1 MRLTLPQRALAEQM
15 SRVIAI
21 VCVISL
27 PLALLYARALAEILI
42 GVTDALF
49 LFHLWV
55 TRDLLSWRRPFAL
68 LVRRPVAS
76 RAFAYAAL
84 AWWAW
89 QIVCSAFGTGGLL
102 LSLVLFRLP
111 LFALALGHWVLTGAR
126 GGSAR
131 RALWWAIALA
141 AGWIVIECWHQD
153 LLGHNIFGAER
164 WGDGALTGPFVKP
177 RAGPELILILFAV
190 VLPASARLLALS
202 HRATRASGI
211 ALVAVGAATIVLI
224 GQRMPSAL
232 LVLGL
237 VLSGLLLPRLRVAT
251 ALAALIGVAVLAAS
265 PFVAPAMYAKLVV
278 HTHEQLTDFA
288 GNAYGQIWL
297 RALVIA
303 RQHPWM
309 GLGFDAFRRGCADP
323 AAVQGVPWLGV
334 TLAQARAATEACNI
348 HPHNYYLE
356 AADNGGVP
364 LLLLFI
370 AMVVVAGVALGR
382 GTLTPLRA
390 GLLVGFVLAFWPLA
404 STSAFTSM
412 PNAGWIFLLIGLGFA
427 AREA

>member
-27 PLALLYARALAEILI
+27 PAALLYARAGAEILI

-49 LFHLWV
+49 LLHVWV
-55 TRDLLSWRRPFAL
+55 TRDLFFRR
-68 LVRRPVAS
+68 
-76 RAFAYAAL
+76 RAFAGHAFASAAL

-89 QIVCSAFGTGGLL
+89 QIVCSTFGTGGLV

-111 LFALALGHWVLTGAR
+111 LFAVALGNWVLAGAR
-126 GGSAR
+126 TR
-131 RALWWAIALA
+131 RVLWWAVALA
-141 AGWIVIECWHQD
+141 AGWIVIECWQQE

-190 VLPASARLLALS
+190 VLPASARLLASS
-202 HRATRASGI
+202 HRATRAGGI
-211 ALVAVGAATIVLI
+211 ALVALGAATIVLI

-278 HTHEQLTDFA
+278 HTHEQLADF
-288 GNAYGQIWL
+288 GGSAYGQIWV

-364 LLLLFI
+364 LLLLFS
-370 AMVVVAGVALGR
+370 AMSGAAGVVLAR
-382 GTLTPLRA
+382 GTMNALRA

-412 PNAGWIFLLIGLGFA
+412 PNAGWIFLLLGLGFA